1 MRIAVTGLNGQLALS
16 LRERAAARGFAIGFA
31 ARPDV
36 DFGRLETI
44 GPALE
49 ALRPDVVVNAA
60 AYTMVDQAEA
70 EEAVATRINGEAAG
84 EVAAQAARLGAPLIQ
99 ISTDYVFD
107 GLADSPY
114 REDDPVAPMGA
125 YGRSKLAGEIA
136 VAKATPDHVIL
147 RTAWVYSPFGK
158 NFVRTM
164 LALGLK
170 RDVLGVVADQVGNP
184 SYAPDIAEGVL
195 SVAQALM
202 GGRGQVGVFHMAG
215 AGDAAWADLAE
226 ETFRLA
232 EAHGRAPVRV
242 NRIATADYP
251 TPAKRPANS
260 RLDCAKLLNAYGIAL
275 PLWRDAAGRCVTRIL
290 QAD

>member
-16 LRERAAARGFAIGFA
+16 LRERAAARGFEAGFA
-31 ARPDV
+31 GRPDV
-36 DFGRLETI
+36 DFERLETI

-49 ALRPDVVVNAA
+49 ALRPDVIVNAA

-70 EEAVATRINGEAAG
+70 EEAVAARINGEAAG
-84 EVAAQAARLGAPLIQ
+84 EVAAQAARLGAPIIH

-107 GLADSPY
+107 GLADRPY
-114 REDDPVAPMGA
+114 REEDPVSPLGA

-147 RTAWVYSPFGK
+147 RTAWIYSPFGK

-170 RDVLGVVADQVGNP
+170 NDVLGVVADQVGNP

-195 SVAQALM
+195 SVAQGLKD
-202 GGRGQVGVFHMAG
+202 GRGHFGIFHMAG

-232 EAHGRAPVRV
+232 AAHGRAPMRV
-242 NRIATADYP
+242 NRIGAAEYP
-251 TPAKRPANS
+251 TAAKRPSNS
-260 RLDCAKLLNAYGIAL
+260 RLDCAKLLKAYGLAL
-275 PLWRDAAGRCVTRIL
+275 PHWRDATRRCVARIL
-290 QAD
+290 QAG